1 MIFQIYNNLNDN
13 NNLFILHDFSNGIRN
28 PYKFSSEEKIA
39 VYIEYIYKNSKLN
52 KTDFKNEV
60 EKAML
65 QLSE

>member
-1 MIFQIYNNLNDN
+1 MRDN
-13 NNLFILHDFSNGIRN
+13 YDFSNGIRN

>member
-1 MIFQIYNNLNDN
+1 MKKGKHMRDN
-13 NNLFILHDFSNGIRN
+13 YDFSNGIRN
-28 PYKFSSEEKIA
+28 PYKFSSEGKIA